1 MILTPRLLKIA
12 KMVNFK
18 TAADIGT
25 DHAKLPVYLVEKEIC
40 RKVVASDVADGPV
53 LACKKSVALSGFS
66 EQIDIRKGDGL
77 RTLKPGEVETVI
89 IAGMGGD
96 LISRILNNSDDV
108 CEYSKEIILQ
118 PMTHIIQLR
127 MFLKQN
133 NFKILDEAL
142 VKEKDKIYTIIRV
155 IKGENQYNRDIDYI
169 ISPTLIANKDPLLGE
184 YVKGQIQKYKKEF
197 EGLKSAAEVDEKAV
211 SKIGLIISDL
221 EKIYETTKNY

>member
-96 LISRILNNSDDV
+96 LISCILDNNDDI
-108 CEYSKEIILQ
+108 CGCSKEIILQ

-127 MFLKQN
+127 IFLKQN

-155 IKGENQYNRDIDYI
+155 IKGKNQYKRNIDYI
-169 ISPTLIANKDPLLGE
+169 ISPILITNKDPLLGE
-184 YVKGQIQKYKKEF
+184 YVKRQIQKYKKEF

-221 EKIYETTKNY
+221 EKIYETAKNY